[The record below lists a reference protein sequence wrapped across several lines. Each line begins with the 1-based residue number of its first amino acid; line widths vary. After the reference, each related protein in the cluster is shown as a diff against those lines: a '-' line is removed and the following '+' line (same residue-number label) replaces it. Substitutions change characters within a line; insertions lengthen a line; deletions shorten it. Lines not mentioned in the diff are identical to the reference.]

1 MKYLENKKEIYDIA
15 VALLYTD
22 IIPDEQV
29 GWIVVHHPFTQN
41 AVTMINNEF
50 IELTNKEN
58 ANKWRDFLKNLIK
71 NEDFFKL
78 SRYICNPYKLTF
90 LKYCLPYLDDEDV
103 SRYIAE
109 NWILVEYP
117 SRDIFSMEELVNLFK
132 KCKKEILMDE
142 EELETFNNLPDEVVI
157 YRGVSNS
164 DNNEPH
170 ALSWTLNKNIAKKFC
185 QRGIQSNP
193 IVLEKKISKDKILC
207 YFAGEQE
214 VIVDTF

>member
-1 MKYLENKKEIYDIA
+1 MKYIENKKEIYN
-15 VALLYTD
+15 VAISLLYAS

-29 GWIVVHHPFTQN
+29 GWFVVHHPFTQD

-50 IELTNKEN
+50 IELTNEEN
-58 ANKWRDFLKNLIK
+58 VNKWREFLKNLIK
-71 NEDFFKL
+71 DEDFFEL

-90 LKYCLPYLDDEDV
+90 LKYCLPYLDDEDI

-109 NWILVEYP
+109 NWILIEYP
-117 SRDIFSMEELVNLFK
+117 SRDVFSMKELVNLFK
-132 KCKKEILMDE
+132 RCKKEILMDE
-142 EELETFNNLPDEVVI
+142 EELAIFNNLPNKVVI
-157 YRGVSNS
+157 YRGVSNT

-170 ALSWTLNKNIAKKFC
+170 ALSWTLDKNIAKKFC
-185 QRGIQSNP
+185 RRGIQSNP
-193 IVLEKKISKDKILC
+193 QILERKISKDKALC